1 MKKLI
6 MKITKD
12 NLKFMKTIIYF
23 IGLMVCMLVAS
34 ASFAQQIAET
44 TTRET
49 ILAER
54 KESDS
59 FDRKLRFG
67 LSWNQYWGTIKGS
80 NLPEEYFAKPCVGA
94 SLRVEYYPLSFIG
107 VGAGFGVQQRGAG
120 IINPDLSGGSFTH
133 PWEGPY
139 DPDSTYRER
148 LRMNTI
154 EVPLTLLLR
163 TPKDVIKGVRLSGS
177 VGVVFIKNDYVKNF
191 FHVPEDGFHVIS
203 DLTNEYVANDLA
215 YQASFGVDIDAA
227 QSCVFQVQ
235 ALYTK
240 GTKNIYKTGT
250 GNGQVETYG
259 VRVAWLF

>member
-1 MKKLI
+1 M
-6 MKITKD
+6 KD
-12 NLKFMKTIIYF
+12 NLKVMKNIMYCMS
-23 IGLMVCMLVAS
+23 LMMGMFLSLVS
-34 ASFAQQIAET
+34 LAQET
-44 TTRET
+44 TAVVTRET

-54 KESDS
+54 KTPVT
-59 FDRKLRFG
+59 FDKKLRFG

-107 VGAGFGVQQRGAG
+107 IGAGFGVQQRGAG
-120 IINPDLSGGSFTH
+120 IINQDLSGGSFTH
-133 PWEGPY
+133 PWEGIN

-154 EVPLTLLLR
+154 EVPITLLLR
-163 TPKDVIKGVRLSGS
+163 TPKDIIKGVRLSGAI
-177 VGVVFIKNDYVKNF
+177 GVVFIKNDYVKNF
-191 FHVPEDGFHVIS
+191 FHVPEDGFHVIADVSNDYVAS
-203 DLTNEYVANDLA
+203 DLG
-215 YQASFGVDIDAA
+215 YQASLGFDIDAA
-227 QSCVFQVQ
+227 ESCVFQVQ